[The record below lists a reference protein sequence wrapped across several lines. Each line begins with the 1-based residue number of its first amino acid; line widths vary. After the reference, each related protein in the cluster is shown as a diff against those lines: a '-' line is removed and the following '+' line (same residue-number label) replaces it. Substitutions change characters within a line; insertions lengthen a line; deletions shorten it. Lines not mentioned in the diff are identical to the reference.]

1 MKEDRQT
8 DIIGLPLVVIVA
20 EQHPILR
27 ASLAALLSHDGYRV
41 FQAENL
47 NATISC
53 INTITDLA
61 VLLADLDMPGW
72 KSIVQH
78 ALDRAPDVFVVAMAG
93 VERIPEISAL
103 NQCGV
108 QVCLQKPLIYK
119 DVRQTISEI
128 IGRRRAA

>member
-8 DIIGLPLVVIVA
+8 DITGLPFVVIVA

-41 FQAENL
+41 FQAEDL
-47 NATISC
+47 NATISY
-53 INTITDLA
+53 IDRITDLA

-78 ALDRAPDVFVVAMAG
+78 ALDKAPDAFVVAMAG
-93 VERIPEISAL
+93 VERIPEISDL
-103 NQCGV
+103 SQHGV

-119 DVRQTISEI
+119 DVRQAISEI
-128 IGRRRAA
+128 IGRRHAA